1 MALSFDPEVAAA
13 AAPLMA
19 AHEGHAPPA
28 AGDWQSRRTGFE
40 MMLGEMAKALPQYPG
55 VGRQDFRTT
64 ARDGAE
70 ILLRWYTKGDN
81 RPGSAVFYIHGGG
94 MIMGSVALFDPLIAR
109 YVENTGVPILAV
121 DYRLAPENPHPTPV
135 EDAFSGL
142 EWFKAHASE
151 LGVDPARIGV
161 MGDSAG
167 GGLAA
172 ALALLNRDRAC
183 LSLAAQILVQ
193 PMLDDRTVEPDPE
206 LAGLALWGYA
216 DNSTGWGA
224 LLGDAAG
231 GADVSPYAAP
241 ARATNLAG
249 LPPAYLEVGE
259 LDIFRDEVVAYARG
273 LSAAGV
279 STELHVHRGAP
290 HGFDVFASEA
300 AVSRRTIADRH
311 RAIMS
316 I

>member
-1 MALSFDPEVAAA
+1 MALSLDPEVAAA
-13 AAPLMA
+13 AAPLLA
-19 AHEGHAPPA
+19 AHDGHPAPP
-28 AGDWQSRRTGFE
+28 AGDWQSRRVGLE
-40 MMLGEMAKALPQYPG
+40 SVLAEMAQALPQYPN
-55 VGRQDFRTT
+55 VARQDFHVP
-64 ARDGAE
+64 ASDGFD
-70 ILLRWYTKGDN
+70 ILLRWYTKEGH
-81 RPGSAVFYIHGGG
+81 RPGSAMLYIHGGG

-109 YVENTGVPILAV
+109 YVDSTGVPFLAV

-142 EWFKAHASE
+142 EWLKAHASE
-151 LGVDPARIGV
+151 LGVDPARIAV

-183 LSLAAQILVQ
+183 LTLAAQILIQ

-206 LAGLALWGYA
+206 LSGLALWGYA

-231 GADVSPYAAP
+231 GPEVSPYAAP
-241 ARATNLAG
+241 ARAAALEG

-259 LDIFRDEVVAYARG
+259 LDIFRDEILAYARR
-273 LSAAGV
+273 LAAAGV
-279 STELHVHRGAP
+279 STELHIHRGSP
-290 HGFDVFASEA
+290 HGFDVLAPEA
-300 AVSRRTIADRH
+300 GVSRRAIADRH
-311 RAIMS
+311 RAITS